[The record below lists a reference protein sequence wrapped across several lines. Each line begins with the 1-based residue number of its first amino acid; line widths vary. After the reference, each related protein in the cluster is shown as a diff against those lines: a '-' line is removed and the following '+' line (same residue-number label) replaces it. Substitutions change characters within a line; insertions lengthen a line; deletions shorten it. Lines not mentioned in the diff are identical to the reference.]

1 MKSEDRVDINIIG
14 GIIDTLKL
22 HEPAFRR
29 HIRDKLVA
37 NALSKAT
44 EGATED
50 AALLMDLALQID
62 VEGPAVG
69 RV

>member
-1 MKSEDRVDINIIG
+1 MNSEDRVDINIIG
-14 GIIDTLKL
+14 GIIDTLKF

-37 NALSKAT
+37 NALTKAT
-44 EGATED
+44 EGATDE
-50 AALLMDLALQID
+50 AALLMDLALKID
-62 VEGPAVG
+62 IEGPAVG

>member
-1 MKSEDRVDINIIG
+1 MNSEDRVDINIIG
-14 GIIDTLKL
+14 GIIDTLKF

-37 NALSKAT
+37 NALVKAT
-44 EGATED
+44 EGATEE
-50 AALLMDLALQID
+50 AALLMDLAMKID
-62 VEGPAVG
+62 IERPAVG